1 MNKVWENEKIAK
13 HAFIKAYLEPLYKA
27 LNSNIGYLEYE
38 VNEETK
44 DEYLV
49 ICYMWGDGFGH
60 YQAFRK
66 RICITCD
73 SLSAIVHDSVMKV

>member
-38 VNEETK
+38 VDDRTK
-44 DEYLV
+44 DEWLLV
-49 ICYMWGDGFGH
+49 HYVWEDGFTIH
-60 YQAFRK
+60 K

-73 SLSAIVHDSVMKV
+73 SLSAIVHDSVMRI